1 MTTATA
7 RPGRAARPARTSTAR
22 AGRLGAS
29 AGATAALIVGGSVPV
44 TGTLAGYPVLP
55 GQALRYLLGG
65 LLLIGWAAVRRA
77 RVPMPALRDL
87 PALAGLAT
95 TGMLGFNA
103 CMLAAQRWA
112 EPGFVAAVLGATPL
126 MLAIAAPLA
135 ARRRPARGALPGAL
149 LVLSGVAVLS
159 GGGSWHGP
167 GLVLSVLTMLGEASF
182 TLLAV
187 GVIGRLGALAVA
199 TWSCLIAAAG
209 GAVAGTLLDGS
220 AAWRLPGAGEAVAL
234 VVLGVLVTAVAFG
247 LWYHCVSVLGA
258 DRAGVLI
265 GLMPV
270 AGLAVAVALGAQRL
284 DVVSVVGSLAVA
296 AGCAVGLG
304 RRRDSARPPTG
315 RREPCAERPAPR
327 PAAPR

>member
-1 MTTATA
+1 MSTTTAPSGGAPRTA
-7 RPGRAARPARTSTAR
+7 RPFTAR
-22 AGRLGAS
+22 ASRLGAS
-29 AGATAALIVGGSVPV
+29 AGALAALIVGGSVPV
-44 TGTLAGYPVLP
+44 TGMLAGYPVLT

-65 LLLIGWAAVRRA
+65 LLLLGWAVVRRT

-87 PALAGLAT
+87 PALVGLAA

-126 MLAIAAPLA
+126 LLAIVAPLA
-135 ARRRPARGALPGAL
+135 ARRRPAPGAL
-149 LVLSGVAVLS
+149 LGALAVLAGVALLS

-187 GVIGRLGALAVA
+187 GVIARLGALAVA
-199 TWSCLIAAAG
+199 TWTCLIAAAG
-209 GAVAGTLLDGS
+209 GAAVGTIVDGG
-220 AAWRLPGAGEAVAL
+220 AAWRLPDAREAVAL
-234 VVLGVLVTAVAFG
+234 VVLGVVVTAVAFG

-270 AGLAVAVALGAQRL
+270 AGLVAAVALGAQPL
-284 DVVSVVGSLAVA
+284 DVVDVVGALAVG
-296 AGCAVGLG
+296 AGCALGLA
-304 RRRDSARPPTG
+304 RRSRPQ
-315 RREPCAERPAPR
+315 EI
-327 PAAPR
+327 